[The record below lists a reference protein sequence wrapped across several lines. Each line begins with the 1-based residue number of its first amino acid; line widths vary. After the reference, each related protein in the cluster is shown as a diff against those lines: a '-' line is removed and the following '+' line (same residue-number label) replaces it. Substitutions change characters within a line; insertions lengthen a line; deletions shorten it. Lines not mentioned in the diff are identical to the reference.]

1 MAQLITTCIHIY
13 WNHYKVL
20 YTIWLDTIHTM
31 AQLITT
37 CMEDNLPLGECPSPA
52 KNVTIILL
60 YPFKRIEVEH
70 DKTAL
75 YLCIYS
81 AE

>member
-1 MAQLITTCIHIY
+1 MY
-13 WNHYKVL
+13 GG
-20 YTIWLDTIHTM
+20 
-31 AQLITT
+31 
-37 CMEDNLPLGECPSPA
+37 NLPLSERPSPA

>member
-1 MAQLITTCIHIY
+1 MVGYNT
-13 WNHYKVL
+13 HYGSIN
-20 YTIWLDTIHTM
+20 YYM
-31 AQLITT
+31 YGG
-37 CMEDNLPLGECPSPA
+37 NLPLSECPSPA

-81 AE
+81 AEWSANPVHMLNNSQFNCYTVT